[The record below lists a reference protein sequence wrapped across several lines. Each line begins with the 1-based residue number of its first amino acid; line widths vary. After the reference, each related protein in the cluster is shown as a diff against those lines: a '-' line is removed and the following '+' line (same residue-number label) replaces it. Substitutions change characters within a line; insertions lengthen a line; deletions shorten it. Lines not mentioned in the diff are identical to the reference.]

1 LQNFT
6 VNSASLYTV
15 EVVGMTTVSPGE
27 QVTLRSPTAGS
38 FSDLA
43 GNPSAVDAVFGQ
55 FDWAL

>member
-1 LQNFT
+1 
-6 VNSASLYTV
+6 
-15 EVVGMTTVSPGE
+15 MTTVSPGE

-43 GNPSAVDAVFGQ
+43 GNPAAVDAVFGQ